1 MNTRKKAW
9 ELLNKICIG
18 KSYSTLLLR
27 HELDN
32 FTSQDKALITNI
44 VYGTLQNYR
53 LTRYMWEGDVKNLP
67 TEPICILLDMS
78 AYQMF
83 FMDKLPAYAILNDA
97 VEIAKHV
104 DNGRYAKLVNALLRN
119 LQRNGRRIITET
131 GIEKIAIVTSH
142 PTWLL
147 NMWLKQYGK
156 DTMIAIVKEN
166 NEKSTQCGRV
176 NTLQITLEEFLNKYP
191 MFTLAKSNQ
200 DKSNS
205 AVYYESGNIAD
216 SEAYKIGD
224 VSIQDESSQMVANF
238 MAPKPNDKILDACSA
253 PGSKAAHMATIMNNQ
268 GEIIAMDIHEH
279 RVELIKEGMERQN
292 IKCVKAIV
300 GDATQIDERYKEYF
314 DKVLVDAPCS
324 GYGVLRRKA
333 DIKYHMKSEDMDSI
347 SKLQAD
353 ILQVASKTLK
363 KQGILVYSTCTL
375 NKKENEKQIAKFLNA
390 NEDFKLIEEHTIFP
404 YEYHSDGFYMAK
416 LIKE

>member
-119 LQRNGRRIITET
+119 L
-131 GIEKIAIVTSH
+131 
-142 PTWLL
+142 
-147 NMWLKQYGK
+147 
-156 DTMIAIVKEN
+156 
-166 NEKSTQCGRV
+166 
-176 NTLQITLEEFLNKYP
+176 
-191 MFTLAKSNQ
+191 
-200 DKSNS
+200 
-205 AVYYESGNIAD
+205 
-216 SEAYKIGD
+216 
-224 VSIQDESSQMVANF
+224 
-238 MAPKPNDKILDACSA
+238 
-253 PGSKAAHMATIMNNQ
+253 
-268 GEIIAMDIHEH
+268 
-279 RVELIKEGMERQN
+279 
-292 IKCVKAIV
+292 
-300 GDATQIDERYKEYF
+300 
-314 DKVLVDAPCS
+314 
-324 GYGVLRRKA
+324 
-333 DIKYHMKSEDMDSI
+333 
-347 SKLQAD
+347 
-353 ILQVASKTLK
+353 
-363 KQGILVYSTCTL
+363 
-375 NKKENEKQIAKFLNA
+375 
-390 NEDFKLIEEHTIFP
+390 
-404 YEYHSDGFYMAK
+404 
-416 LIKE
+416 